1 MKRILVRG
9 LTIIGGLVVASVVVA
24 LGLGLVVWF
33 TKVRI
38 PDTTIVEV
46 NFERKLSEDAPVDA
60 LTQMLL
66 TPVLSV
72 RDVVEALEQAAGD
85 NRVKALIARVGE
97 ADMGLA
103 QIQEVR
109 DALLAFR
116 RTGKRAIAY
125 AETFGEFGPGNRS
138 YYLATAF
145 DAIYLHPS
153 GDVGL
158 TGVMAETPFLRGT
171 LDKLGLTPRLDHREE
186 YKTAMNL
193 VTERQYTDA
202 HREAVVQMIESQ
214 FGQVVRGIAEAR
226 GLPAGDVQ
234 AVIDRSPLSGREAVE
249 TKLVDELL
257 YRDQVYAKVK
267 EAVGPDAAVLPLLTY
282 LTRAGRPHQQGSTI
296 ALIYGVG
303 AIKRG
308 KSGHNP
314 LFQGPTM
321 GSDTVT
327 AAFREAIEDEEV
339 KAILFRV
346 DSPGGSYV
354 ASDAIWR
361 ETVRAREAGKPVI
374 ISMGNAA
381 ASGGYFIAMAAD
393 KIVAQPGTLTGS
405 IGVISGKM
413 LTTAFW
419 DKIGVSWD
427 NVQSGANA
435 SFWSTVQDY
444 TPQQWDQLQT
454 WLDRIY
460 DDFTAKVA
468 EGRGL
473 PLAKVLEMA
482 KGRVWT
488 GEEAKALGMV
498 DELGGFSVALRLV
511 REAAGIPLDADIRL
525 KLVPR
530 PQTLRQRLQ
539 ALLLGDDEERQQAE
553 VATAAMARGR
563 EVLEPLARLAASLG
577 FVPSSGMLR
586 MPDLKAGD

>member
-1 MKRILVRG
+1 
-9 LTIIGGLVVASVVVA
+9 
-24 LGLGLVVWF
+24 
-33 TKVRI
+33 
-38 PDTTIVEV
+38 
-46 NFERKLSEDAPVDA
+46 
-60 LTQMLL
+60 
-66 TPVLSV
+66 
-72 RDVVEALEQAAGD
+72 
-85 NRVKALIARVGE
+85 
-97 ADMGLA
+97 
-103 QIQEVR
+103 
-109 DALLAFR
+109 
-116 RTGKRAIAY
+116 
-125 AETFGEFGPGNRS
+125 
-138 YYLATAF
+138 
-145 DAIYLHPS
+145 
-153 GDVGL
+153 VGL